1 MRDDNQDPRPGAAG
15 PTRPEGQ
22 PGDGPADEAAVE
34 QEIRR
39 RRAFDLASAVARA
52 GAGNLRGASP
62 VPADRQLVL
71 EAGALLAVHLADG
84 EGSLTRVLLAQ
95 LADDP
100 RLLAT
105 QRGHPAAAL
114 AALAALVDRALA
126 SPTALADFVR
136 EVDARWGREFDER
149 PRFEPPGRPPVADDP
164 YTLAGVAERLTR
176 LRQALR
182 EAT

>member
-15 PTRPEGQ
+15 PTRPEEQ
-22 PGDGPADEAAVE
+22 PGVGPADEAAIE

-71 EAGALLAVHLADG
+71 EAGALLAAHLADG

-114 AALAALVDRALA
+114 AALVDRTLA
-126 SPTALADFVR
+126 SPAALADFVR
-136 EVDARWGREFDER
+136 EVDARWGRDFDER
-149 PRFEPPGRPPVADDP
+149 PRFESPGRPPAADDP
-164 YTLAGVAERLTR
+164 YTLAGVTERLTR